1 MNKTQLF
8 GVAACCALAAAVSAA
23 EVKVS
28 EPTGDAKQST
38 LELKAKNRVSNGA
51 FFVTAIPVRLAG
63 LTLISVPRGQGAQP
77 GAGYSVTIDRPAT
90 VYLLVHN
97 RGKVTV
103 PEGWT
108 KVPGTVEWDAN
119 GQPMTDTVYVKE
131 FTAGKIDVPAHDG
144 KDGSNFGIPNAIVI
158 ADRNL
163 ESESPAVLSL
173 CNVKSKMRVANGVF
187 TIAEI
192 PDYLKGL
199 PMVSVPR
206 GDGSKPGAAFSCMLA
221 KPAKVYLLVQNRGK
235 APLPEGWTKEEG
247 KVTWKSGQTAFTDT
261 VYSKECPA
269 GKLDVPAHD
278 GKEGNTFGIPN
289 AIVIAY
295 R

>member
-1 MNKTQLF
+1 MNTFRMF
-8 GVAACCALAAAVSAA
+8 GAAACCALAAAVSAA

-28 EPTGDAKQST
+28 EPTGGAKQST

-51 FFVTAIPVRLAG
+51 LTVTAIPVRLAG
-63 LTLISVPRGQGAQP
+63 LTLVSVPRGQGTLP
-77 GAGYSVTIDRPAT
+77 GAGYAVTIDRPAT
-90 VYLLVHN
+90 VYLFVHN

-108 KVPGTVEWDAN
+108 KVPGTVEWDA
-119 GQPMTDTVYVKE
+119 GGALFSDTIYRKE
-131 FTAGKIDVPAHDG
+131 FTAGKVDVPAHNG
-144 KDGSNFGIPNAIVI
+144 NAGSNFGIPNAIVI

-173 CNVKSKMRVANGVF
+173 CNAKSQRRVADGAF

-206 GDGSKPGAAFSCMLA
+206 GEGSKPGAAFSYTLA

-235 APLPEGWTKEEG
+235 ATLPEGWTKEEG
-247 KVTWKSGQTAFTDT
+247 KVTWKSGQTPFTDT
-261 VYSKECPA
+261 VYSRECPA

-278 GKEGNTFGIPN
+278 GKEGNTFGIPD

-295 R
+295 K